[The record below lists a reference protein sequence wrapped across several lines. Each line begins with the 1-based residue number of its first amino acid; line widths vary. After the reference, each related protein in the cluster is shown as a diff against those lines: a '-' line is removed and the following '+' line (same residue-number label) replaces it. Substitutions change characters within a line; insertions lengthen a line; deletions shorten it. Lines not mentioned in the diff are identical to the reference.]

1 MTVDELAK
9 LVHELSGAGEPS
21 TALPASHAEQATP
34 CGRRRLEPARR
45 RDRAPQAKGAHYHR
59 WRSTLYRRSDWKIN
73 VLPWFGRDTAALFTN
88 AWFRDEAE
96 RRMAAR
102 YRWYVLGYVVL
113 LAGFLWLP

>member
-1 MTVDELAK
+1 MMRLVLFVALLVYGIPLWK
-9 LVHELSGAGEPS
+9 L
-21 TALPASHAEQATP
+21 
-34 CGRRRLEPARR
+34 R
-45 RDRAPQAKGAHYHR
+45 YR

-102 YRWYVLGYVVL
+102 YRWYVLGYVAL

>member
-1 MTVDELAK
+1 MAK
-9 LVHELSGAGEPS
+9 LVLFV
-21 TALPASHAEQATP
+21 ALLVYGIPLWKL
-34 CGRRRLEPARR
+34 R
-45 RDRAPQAKGAHYHR
+45 YR

-88 AWFRDEAE
+88 VWFRDDAE

-113 LAGFLWLP
+113 LAWFLWLPGESAP

>member
-1 MTVDELAK
+1 MRLVLFVALLAYGIPLWK
-9 LVHELSGAGEPS
+9 L
-21 TALPASHAEQATP
+21 
-34 CGRRRLEPARR
+34 R
-45 RDRAPQAKGAHYHR
+45 YR

-88 AWFRDEAE
+88 AWFRDDDE

-113 LAGFLWLP
+113 LGWFLWLP

>member
-1 MTVDELAK
+1 MSRDG
-9 LVHELSGAGEPS
+9 S
-21 TALPASHAEQATP
+21 ASIRYREVAYHDQQAREQATP
-34 CGRRRLEPARR
+34 TGSGLVREGQEGQQGAGG
-45 RDRAPQAKGAHYHR
+45 DGIFKGAHH
-59 WRSTLYRRSDWKIN
+59 RRSDWKIN